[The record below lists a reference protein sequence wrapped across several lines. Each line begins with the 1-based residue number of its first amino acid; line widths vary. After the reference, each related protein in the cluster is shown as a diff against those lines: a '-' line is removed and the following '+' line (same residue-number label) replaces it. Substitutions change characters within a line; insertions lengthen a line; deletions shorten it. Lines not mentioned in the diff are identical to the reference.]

1 MPNRSFEAMLL
12 PMPDFRYHYM
22 SIESLI
28 SMMNAESF
36 QKGHLLKF
44 HQSSIFHMNDGLE
57 YGWFEAKTDE
67 GGDKYIVKFEIGDP
81 FAFCFS
87 ECEDCI
93 PMWEMYGNHAKGV
106 CLKFY
111 AKKLR
116 NFIEKEVSNSFC
128 SLSFKQINYK
138 TFPDKRVSQNW
149 DGRWNEL
156 CQYAQESI
164 FIKSN
169 CFKQE
174 REWRIASWHKAE
186 KESKI
191 KYKCVEGNVIPYI
204 DLPIPAEYICEILV
218 GPRCNS
224 SNVNVLQNFF
234 YQIMG
239 DQHPIVKKS
248 SVLLY

>member
-12 PMPDFRYHYM
+12 PMPDFLYHYM

-116 NFIEKEVSNSFC
+116 NFGIEEIIIVLFLLNKSIIRLSPIKE
-128 SLSFKQINYK
+128 SLKTGMADGMNYASMLKNQSLLSQTVLNKRENGVLHLGIKQKKN
-138 TFPDKRVSQNW
+138 Q
-149 DGRWNEL
+149 
-156 CQYAQESI
+156 
-164 FIKSN
+164 KSN
-169 CFKQE
+169 TNV
-174 REWRIASWHKAE
+174 W
-186 KESKI
+186 KE
-191 KYKCVEGNVIPYI
+191 
-204 DLPIPAEYICEILV
+204 
-218 GPRCNS
+218 
-224 SNVNVLQNFF
+224 
-234 YQIMG
+234 M
-239 DQHPIVKKS
+239 
-248 SVLLY
+248 